1 MDNLGK
7 QIKQEAGSSGFM
19 KTNESNLTFYE
30 QFRVAAWWG
39 RGRPEAR
46 SGGRGQ
52 VKGEV
57 GLEEV

>member
-1 MDNLGK
+1 
-7 QIKQEAGSSGFM
+7 M
-19 KTNESNLTFYE
+19 KTNESNLTIYE